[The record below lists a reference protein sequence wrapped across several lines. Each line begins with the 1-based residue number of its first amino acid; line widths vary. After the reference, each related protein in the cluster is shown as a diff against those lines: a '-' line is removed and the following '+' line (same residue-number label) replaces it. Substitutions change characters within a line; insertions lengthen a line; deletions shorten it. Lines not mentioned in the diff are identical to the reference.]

1 MKTDFSTN
9 AAIQAANTNHPCVC
23 VCVCVCVRIHLCP
36 TIAHH
41 APPSMAFSKLEYWSG
56 LPFLTPGNLSDPGIK
71 PVSLAWTGRFYI
83 TVPLGSP
90 KYHYSE

>member
-1 MKTDFSTN
+1 MKRDFSTN

-23 VCVCVCVRIHLCP
+23 VCVCARIQLCP

-41 APPSMAFSKLEYWSG
+41 APPSMAFSRLEYWSG

-71 PVSLAWTGRFYI
+71 PVSLAWTGRFFI